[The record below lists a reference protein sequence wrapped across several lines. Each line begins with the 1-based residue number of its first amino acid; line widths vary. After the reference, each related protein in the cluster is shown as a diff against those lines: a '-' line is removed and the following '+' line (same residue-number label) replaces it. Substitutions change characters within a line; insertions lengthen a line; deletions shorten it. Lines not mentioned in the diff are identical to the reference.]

1 MDRMARFRLPFRR
14 QLGLAYVAGLL
25 LLLGVEG
32 LWYHNVTQLVTT
44 LQRPDSRAAIIA
56 LGPTERRALERTRSD
71 ARAAVTRTVAVT
83 GAVFI
88 LAVAM
93 SGLAV
98 LRTERE
104 MDRRRDAER
113 QAIRARDE
121 AERMSL
127 AKSEFL
133 TLVSHELRTP
143 LNSVIGFSN
152 VLLRNSATRTP
163 AEEITYLERIRANG
177 MHLLNLI
184 DELLDL
190 AKIEAGKE
198 ELEVGIVSLEQLI
211 CETVAQ
217 LEGRVVGKDLVL
229 RAEVPP
235 VIAPLV
241 TDERKLKQVLI
252 NLIGN
257 AVKFTDRGSV
267 TTRVTIDP
275 ETTEATRIDVIDT
288 GIGIPEHRQRAIFEP
303 FEQADRSAARRHDGT
318 GLGLAIAQEFCNLM
332 GYRLSVAS
340 EAGKGSTFTIELP
353 RVSQAGRA
361 RPTTPEI
368 ASMSAD

>member
-1 MDRMARFRLPFRR
+1 
-14 QLGLAYVAGLL
+14 
-25 LLLGVEG
+25 
-32 LWYHNVTQLVTT
+32 
-44 LQRPDSRAAIIA
+44 
-56 LGPTERRALERTRSD
+56 
-71 ARAAVTRTVAVT
+71 
-83 GAVFI
+83 
-88 LAVAM
+88 
-93 SGLAV
+93 
-98 LRTERE
+98 